1 MFCKKTHIILS
12 FLLAGIF
19 CCIQTK
25 AQTDTTGA
33 MITGEFRNMPAETF
47 LLDMERRTGYH
58 FYYNKTDIDSIRVD
72 FSVNN
77 EPWRKTLGLA
87 FSNTGLVF
95 SEDGEHHVF
104 ISKHIVINTE
114 LAEEL
119 FDDAAKKAKKTST
132 KTNSITNTDTS
143 QAENK
148 ATTANLENKL
158 YTIGEKP
165 KGALAPGR
173 VTLAGYLHDSKTG
186 EPIIGA
192 SVRIEGSK
200 TGVISDQYGYY
211 SITLPKGRSIINIQS
226 LGIRDTRRQV
236 MVYTEGKMNMDLQP
250 MVIPLKNVIVSS
262 ERTSLIRGMQM
273 GVQKIDIK
281 AIKQVPVVF
290 GEVDILRVVMTM
302 PGVKTVGEAS
312 TGLNVRGGA
321 ADQNLILFNDA
332 TIFNPSHFF
341 GLFSAFNPEVV
352 KDLQLYK
359 SGIPAK
365 YGGRLSSVLEVNS
378 REGNKKNIT
387 GSAGIGLLT
396 SRINIEGP
404 LAKDKSSF
412 IFGARTTYANWL
424 LDLLPSE
431 YKNSRAAFND
441 INFNITHE
449 INKKNSIYFTGYMS
463 NDRFNLNNDT
473 SYHYGN
479 RNVSLKWKHV
489 FNNKW
494 YTVAATGIDSYNY
507 DISSERNPATAYK
520 LAFDIN
526 QYYLKT
532 HVNYFASAKHTFEFG
547 MNNLLYKLHPGKYTP
562 MDNRSLIKA
571 DEMQAEQ
578 ALETAFYLSDKYS
591 ISPNFSLEGAVR
603 YSIYNYLGAQTV
615 NNYAAG
621 IPKTE
626 TNILGTSQYNSGQI
640 VKTYQA
646 PEIRAT
652 ARYVINEN
660 LSLKAG
666 YNTQR
671 QFIHVLS
678 NTAAIAPTDI
688 WKLSDPNI
696 KPQYGDQISLGIYH
710 NMKSNT
716 IETSL
721 EFYYKRMQDYLDYK
735 SGASLV
741 LNHHIETDVLA
752 TKGKAYGIEFLIKK
766 TTGKFNGWLSY
777 TYSRTLLQ
785 MNDST
790 QGTVVNKG
798 VYYPANFDKPHDVT
812 FVGNIR
818 VSHRFS
824 LSVNATY
831 STGRPITLPIGR
843 FFYAGAERTLYSDRN
858 QYRIP
863 DYFRTDFSM
872 NIDGNHKVHQVFH
885 NSFTIGVYN
894 LTGRKNPYS
903 VYYTTEAGVVNG
915 YKLSIFGTIIPYI
928 NYNIRF

>member
-1 MFCKKTHIILS
+1 MRKKIYWIPFLMLS
-12 FLLAGIF
+12 ALL
-19 CCIQTK
+19 IQGAPAL
-25 AQTDTTGA
+25 AQKDSSGPLV
-33 MITGEFRNMPAETF
+33 TGEFRDMPAVSF
-47 LLDMERRTGYH
+47 LLTLEKNTLYH
-58 FYYNKTDIDSIRVD
+58 FYFNKADLDSIRID
-72 FSVNN
+72 IAAKN
-77 EPWRKTLGLA
+77 EPLFKLLA
-87 FSNTGLVF
+87 RAFEHTGIVF
-95 SEDGEHHVF
+95 SSDRE
-104 ISKHIVINTE
+104 KHIFITHNTVVNFS
-114 LAEEL
+114 LADDL
-119 FDDAAKKAKKTST
+119 FDDLPRRQMTTVKNDTLTAV
-132 KTNSITNTDTS
+132 TDQLLT
-143 QAENK
+143 ENK
-148 ATTANLENKL
+148 TAKATLENKL
-158 YTIGEKP
+158 YVIGEKT
-165 KGALAPGR
+165 KGPLAPGKA
-173 VTLAGYLHDSKTG
+173 TIAGYLHDAKTG
-186 EPIIGA
+186 EPVIGA
-192 SVRIEGSK
+192 SVLLEGTR
-200 TGVISDQYGYY
+200 TGTASDQYGFY
-211 SITLPKGRSIINIQS
+211 SLAIPRGRNTINIQS
-226 LGIRDTRRQV
+226 MGIRDTRRQL
-236 MVYTEGKMNMDLQP
+236 MVYGDGRMNIDLQP
-250 MVIPLKNVIVSS
+250 QVISLKHVTVSA

-290 GEVDILRVVMTM
+290 GETDILRVVMTL

-312 TGLNVRGGA
+312 TGLNVRGGS

-404 LAKDKSSF
+404 LVKDKSSF

-424 LDLLPSE
+424 LTLLPNE
-431 YKNSRAAFND
+431 YKNSRASFHD

-449 INKKNSIYFTGYMS
+449 FDKKNSLYFTGYLS

-479 RNVSLKWKHV
+479 RNISLKWKHE
-489 FNNKW
+489 FNNRW
-494 YTVAATGIDSYNY
+494 YSVVSAGYDGYYY
-507 DISSERNPATAYK
+507 DISSERNPGTAYK

-526 QYYLKT
+526 QYYLKA
-532 HVNYFASAKHTFEFG
+532 HVNYYAGAKHTIEFG
-547 MNNLLYKLHPGKYTP
+547 MNNLLYKLHPGSYTP
-562 MDNRSLIKA
+562 LGKASLAKA
-571 DEMQAEQ
+571 DYMPAEQ
-578 ALETAFYLSDKYS
+578 ALESAVYLGDKYT
-591 ISPNFSLEGAVR
+591 ITPDLSLEGALR
-603 YSIYNYLGAQTV
+603 YAVFNYLGAQTV
-615 NNYAAG
+615 NNYAPG

-626 TNILGTSQYNSGQI
+626 SNLLGTTSYGSGSFI
-640 VKTYQA
+640 KTYHG

-652 ARYVINEN
+652 ARYIINQN
-660 LSLKAG
+660 LSVKAG
-666 YNTQR
+666 FNTQR
-671 QFIHVLS
+671 QFIHMLS

-696 KPQYGDQISLGIYH
+696 RPQYGNQVSLGIYR
-710 NMKSNT
+710 NFKSNT
-716 IETSL
+716 IETSI
-721 EFYYKRMQDYLDYK
+721 EVYYKTMKDFLDYK
-735 SGASLV
+735 SGATLV
-741 LNHHIETDVLA
+741 LNHHIETDVLS
-752 TKGKAYGIEFLIKK
+752 TRGKAWGVELLIKK
-766 TTGKFNGWLSY
+766 TTGKFNGWVSY

-790 QGTVVNKG
+790 QGALVNKG
-798 VYYPANFDKPHDVT
+798 AYYPSNYDKPHDFT
-812 FVGNIR
+812 FVGNLRI
-818 VSHRFS
+818 SHRFS
-824 LSVNATY
+824 LSLNTTY

-843 FFYAGAERTLYSDRN
+843 FYYAGAERTLYSDRN

-872 NIDGNHKVHQVFH
+872 NIEGNHKVHQLFH

-903 VYYTTEAGVVNG
+903 VYYVTENNVING
-915 YKLSIFGTIIPYI
+915 YKLSIFGTILPYI